1 MEFKK
6 RSDLH
11 LARKFWHVI
20 TVFMMFLVYHYLPTF
35 WSGVVLILA
44 CLIFVPFDFIR
55 KKIPALNQM
64 AMQVFGPIV
73 RQNEV
78 NGIAGTTYLLIGV
91 LVVYL
96 FFPRTIV
103 LMTLLYLAFAD
114 PIASY
119 VGIKY
124 GKDKLFRNKSL
135 QGSAAA
141 FFVCAGL
148 TYFVLHYKGI
158 MLDRIFLISILGGVI
173 GSAAE
178 AIPVG
183 KLDDNFSIPVFSAI
197 GLWLLFFIFGGLS

>member
-1 MEFKK
+1 MLSCQNKNRPLICRPLMEAHMEFKK

-20 TVFMMFLVYHYLPTF
+20 TVFLMFLVYHYLPPF

-55 KKIPALNQM
+55 KKVPALNQM

-114 PIASY
+114 PIASF

-148 TYFVLHYKGI
+148 YICFLQYKRHHVGSYFSDQYFRWGYRLCRRGHSC
-158 MLDRIFLISILGGVI
+158 REI
-173 GSAAE
+173 G
-178 AIPVG
+178 
-183 KLDDNFSIPVFSAI
+183 
-197 GLWLLFFIFGGLS
+197 